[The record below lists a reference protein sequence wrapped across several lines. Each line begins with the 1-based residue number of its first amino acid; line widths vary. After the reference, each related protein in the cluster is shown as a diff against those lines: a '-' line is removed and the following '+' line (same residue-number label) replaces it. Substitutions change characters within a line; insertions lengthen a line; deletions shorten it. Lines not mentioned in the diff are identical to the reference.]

1 MQQTYYKHEVKT
13 MELNKIFEL
22 IFCGTLAIMALL
34 HIYKR
39 NWIKLNAALLVI
51 LLSLIPYCLHSFFQ
65 IKVDTFSSI
74 LYYGILFMTLYLGS
88 ACHYYDKYS
97 WWDRLV
103 HFLSGVSFVG
113 FGIALALLCPGIHRF
128 GILLFSYT
136 FSITLHAFWEVMEY
150 ITDCRTHGNA
160 QRWQKRHDSNNHVS
174 EKAIQPAGL
183 VDTMNDLICCMS
195 GAALAVVIWW
205 FFVA

>member
-1 MQQTYYKHEVKT
+1 MKNENI
-13 MELNKIFEL
+13 LEL
-22 IFCGTLAIMALL
+22 IFGGVLAIMALI
-34 HIYKR
+34 HIYTHSWKHL
-39 NWIKLNAALLVI
+39 KAALLVI
-51 LLSLIPYCLHSFFQ
+51 LLSFLPTCLNSFFH
-65 IKVDTFSSI
+65 IKVDTFSGI
-74 LYYGILFMTLYLGS
+74 LYYAILFMTLYLGS
-88 ACHYYDKYS
+88 SSHYYDKYS

-113 FGIALALLCPGIHRF
+113 FGIAIAALNPAILRG

-136 FSITLHAFWEVMEY
+136 FSITLHAIWEIMEY
-150 ITDCRTHGNA
+150 STDCLTHGNV

-195 GAALAVVIWW
+195 GAGLAIVVWW
-205 FFVA
+205 FTL